1 VVHDVEKLVGVGDHS
16 GRWTGSFGSTGRT
29 SSIDPARQDHQKGRY
44 VGLGPMAASVSNKQA
59 TTDVLAEMAPVTIAP
74 GEHAAPEHVRS
85 GRFQAGVAVGRRG
98 LQTVTWL
105 LVVATVNAAEYQVDQ
120 LVTLYAWRLPASTG
134 Q

>member
-1 VVHDVEKLVGVGDHS
+1 M
-16 GRWTGSFGSTGRT
+16 
-29 SSIDPARQDHQKGRY
+29 
-44 VGLGPMAASVSNKQA
+44 GLGPMAASVSNKQA

-98 LQTVTWL
+98 LQTVTWP
-105 LVVATVNAAEYQVDQ
+105 LVVAAVNAAEYQLDQ